1 MAIPFL
7 NNIDLSDN
15 QLLNAK
21 LQITGTAP
29 AAEQGQIY
37 FNSAA
42 GFLKPRVYDGAA
54 WLNILDTTSVISG
67 TYVSSTVTSNVDLTL
82 DLSAVDGTS
91 TAASRFLTKD
101 NEWATIPF
109 GDITAVLA
117 GTYINVDN
125 STGPEPTINHDLTTR
140 TDTASAA
147 SPGSAGTFT
156 TVDSVTT
163 NTTGHITALN
173 LKTITLPTS
182 DNYVSWTLGGDSGT
196 PQAISSGNTALF
208 TGGTKITTSVAATDV
223 LTITHD
229 AQAQTDTTSTAAPG
243 YLGTFTAI
251 DTVSRDSTGH
261 VTGVNVKT
269 ITIPAS
275 DDTTYDL
282 TTALT
287 GTAVRL
293 TDGVTPDDVTI
304 SGTAG
309 RTAMSRI
316 SASELRVNLTDDV
329 TIINDLTVGN
339 DLTLTGGNLDVTG
352 TGSFTGEVTVPTAT
366 TGTSAPNLAQVELLV
381 AGVGVFQGSYNASTE
396 PGVPIISGASNIALD
411 QGDYFVVSVAG
422 SLLGQALEP
431 GDFIFADG
439 AIAAGS
445 SPVAGDYTF
454 VIADANIAG
463 SGATDGATQ
472 KGVAGFDSGNFSVS
486 SNGWVELKPQANP
499 YGAAVT
505 LTSGSDSGGE
515 TTFTVDITALFGA
528 GALAANCKAEV
539 VTVSGRQTVY
549 PDITGNGV
557 GSLDF
562 KFIPVV
568 ADSVYKA
575 LITIV

>member
-1 MAIPFL
+1 MAINFL
-7 NNIDLSDN
+7 NTVDLNKNSLDN
-15 QLLNAK
+15 ARIQNLGADPS
-21 LQITGTAP
+21 TADSSV
-29 AAEQGQIY
+29 GQIY
-37 FNSAA
+37 FSTTADTLKQYVADKEGSGNPGWIEVGSDSVTA
-42 GFLKPRVYDGAA
+42 GTGIGVTLTSGNAVVRNTGLVS
-54 WLNILDTTSVISG
+54 ILDG
-67 TYVSSTVTSNVDLTL
+67 TFINLSKQGGGDNTELTA
-82 DLSAVDGTS
+82 DLSAVDGAA
-91 TAASRFLTKD
+91 TASERYLTK
-101 NEWATIPF
+101 NNKWAT
-109 GDITAVLA
+109 V
-117 GTYINVDN
+117 
-125 STGPEPTINHDLTTR
+125 
-140 TDTASAA
+140 ASII
-147 SPGSAGTFT
+147 G
-156 TVDSVTT
+156 
-163 NTTGHITALN
+163 
-173 LKTITLPTS
+173 
-182 DNYVSWTLGGDSGT
+182 
-196 PQAISSGNTALF
+196 
-208 TGGTKITTSVAATDV
+208 
-223 LTITHD
+223 
-229 AQAQTDTTSTAAPG
+229 
-243 YLGTFTAI
+243 
-251 DTVSRDSTGH
+251 
-261 VTGVNVKT
+261 
-269 ITIPAS
+269 
-275 DDTTYDL
+275 TTYDL
-282 TTALT
+282 STAPT
-287 GTAVRL
+287 GTAIRL
-293 TDGVTPDDVTI
+293 TGSNSTDDDVTI
-304 SGTAG
+304 SGTTG
-309 RTAMSRI
+309 QTAITRI
-316 SASELRVNLTDDV
+316 GASELRVALTDDV
-329 TIINDLTVGN
+329 TIIDDLTVGGVIAQTQASETN
-339 DLTLTGGNLDVTG
+339 SLASQLNMNSNKLLNVATG
-352 TGSFTGEVTVPTAT
+352 TA
-366 TGTSAPNLAQVELLV
+366 GTDGVNLGQVELLV
-381 AGVGVFQGSYNASTE
+381 AGIGVFQGSYNASTE

-515 TTFTVDITALFGA
+515 TTFTVDITTLFGA

>member
-1 MAIPFL
+1 MAINFL
-7 NNIDLSDN
+7 NTVDLNKNSLDN
-15 QLLNAK
+15 ARIQNLGADPS
-21 LQITGTAP
+21 TADSSV
-29 AAEQGQIY
+29 GQIY
-37 FNSAA
+37 FSTTADTLKQYVADKEGSGNPGWIEVGSDSVTA
-42 GFLKPRVYDGAA
+42 GTGIGVTLTSGNAVVRNTGLVS
-54 WLNILDTTSVISG
+54 ILDG
-67 TYVSSTVTSNVDLTL
+67 TFINLSKQGGGDNTELTA
-82 DLSAVDGTS
+82 DLSAVDGAA
-91 TAASRFLTKD
+91 TASERYLTK
-101 NEWATIPF
+101 NNKWAT
-109 GDITAVLA
+109 V
-117 GTYINVDN
+117 
-125 STGPEPTINHDLTTR
+125 
-140 TDTASAA
+140 ASII
-147 SPGSAGTFT
+147 G
-156 TVDSVTT
+156 
-163 NTTGHITALN
+163 
-173 LKTITLPTS
+173 
-182 DNYVSWTLGGDSGT
+182 
-196 PQAISSGNTALF
+196 
-208 TGGTKITTSVAATDV
+208 
-223 LTITHD
+223 
-229 AQAQTDTTSTAAPG
+229 
-243 YLGTFTAI
+243 
-251 DTVSRDSTGH
+251 
-261 VTGVNVKT
+261 
-269 ITIPAS
+269 
-275 DDTTYDL
+275 TTYDL
-282 TTALT
+282 STAPT
-287 GTAVRL
+287 GTAIRL
-293 TDGVTPDDVTI
+293 TGSNSTDDDVTI
-304 SGTAG
+304 SGTTG
-309 RTAMSRI
+309 QTAITRI
-316 SASELRVNLTDDV
+316 GASELRVALTDDV
-329 TIINDLTVGN
+329 TIIDDLTVGGVIAQTQASETN
-339 DLTLTGGNLDVTG
+339 SLASQLNMNSNKLLNVATG
-352 TGSFTGEVTVPTAT
+352 TA
-366 TGTSAPNLAQVELLV
+366 GTDGVNLGQVELLV
-381 AGVGVFQGSYNASTE
+381 AGIGVFQGSYNASTE

>member
-1 MAIPFL
+1 MAINFL
-7 NNIDLSDN
+7 NTVDLNKNSLDN
-15 QLLNAK
+15 ARIQNLGADPS
-21 LQITGTAP
+21 TADSSV
-29 AAEQGQIY
+29 GQIY
-37 FNSAA
+37 FSTTADTLKQYVADKEGSGNPGWIEVGSDSVTA
-42 GFLKPRVYDGAA
+42 GTGIGVTLTSGNAVVRNTGLVS
-54 WLNILDTTSVISG
+54 ILDG
-67 TYVSSTVTSNVDLTL
+67 TFINLSKQGGGDNTELTA
-82 DLSAVDGTS
+82 DLSAVDGAA
-91 TAASRFLTKD
+91 TASERYLTK
-101 NEWATIPF
+101 NNKWAT
-109 GDITAVLA
+109 V
-117 GTYINVDN
+117 
-125 STGPEPTINHDLTTR
+125 
-140 TDTASAA
+140 ASII
-147 SPGSAGTFT
+147 G
-156 TVDSVTT
+156 
-163 NTTGHITALN
+163 
-173 LKTITLPTS
+173 
-182 DNYVSWTLGGDSGT
+182 
-196 PQAISSGNTALF
+196 
-208 TGGTKITTSVAATDV
+208 
-223 LTITHD
+223 
-229 AQAQTDTTSTAAPG
+229 
-243 YLGTFTAI
+243 
-251 DTVSRDSTGH
+251 
-261 VTGVNVKT
+261 
-269 ITIPAS
+269 
-275 DDTTYDL
+275 TTYDL
-282 TTALT
+282 STAPT
-287 GTAVRL
+287 GTAIRL
-293 TDGVTPDDVTI
+293 TGSNSTDDDVTI
-304 SGTAG
+304 SGTTG
-309 RTAMSRI
+309 QTAITRI
-316 SASELRVNLTDDV
+316 GASELRVALTDDV
-329 TIINDLTVGN
+329 TIIDDLTVGGVIAQTQASETN
-339 DLTLTGGNLDVTG
+339 SLASQLNMNSNKLLNVATG
-352 TGSFTGEVTVPTAT
+352 TA
-366 TGTSAPNLAQVELLV
+366 GTDGVNLGQVELLV
-381 AGVGVFQGSYNASTE
+381 AGIGVFQGSYNASTE

-454 VIADANIAG
+454 VTADANIAG